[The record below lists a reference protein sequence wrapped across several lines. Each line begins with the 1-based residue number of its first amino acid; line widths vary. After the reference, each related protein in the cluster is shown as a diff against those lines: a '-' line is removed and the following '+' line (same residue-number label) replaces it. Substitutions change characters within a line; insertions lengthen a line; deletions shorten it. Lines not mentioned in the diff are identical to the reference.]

1 MLGSGTNIARPPPA
15 MGCRSRLG
23 ISNDVRER
31 LIRGLVS
38 RSEDLDEQ
46 TYQLL
51 TTDPS

>member
-1 MLGSGTNIARPPPA
+1 